1 MAEITGIIQEIIE
14 TQRGANRM
22 ADIVVGGEK
31 YGAGLVKFL
40 KAKQGDYV
48 KFTLN
53 EDRGYKNVERNTLKV
68 SQGKPPAEAVA
79 AAASTQA
86 NVAKAVSGFD
96 ARQDA
101 ISRQA
106 ASNTA
111 IAWLTLLASQDAL
124 PKATAKAK
132 GSQQAVLDLARE
144 EYEKLFY
151 ERNTGQE
158 YKVIAPNAA
167 AEDSDSDDAADE
179 APADAEWQ

>member
-1 MAEITGIIQEIIE
+1 MANEITGIVQSIIE

-22 ADIVVGGEK
+22 ADIVVAGEK

-40 KAKQGDYV
+40 KAKEGDYV

-53 EDRGYKNVERNTLKV
+53 EERGYKNVERGTLMV
-68 SQGKPPAEAVA
+68 GKGAPPAAAVA
-79 AAASTQA
+79 AAAATKE

-111 IAWLTLLASQDAL
+111 IAYMTLLASQDAL
-124 PKATAKAK
+124 PKAKTKGTAA
-132 GSQQAVLDLARE
+132 STLDAVRE
-144 EYEKLFY
+144 EYERVFY
-151 ERNTGQE
+151 ERNTGQV
-158 YKVIAPNAA
+158 YKSISPTASE
-167 AEDSDSDDAADE
+167 AEEPEAEE
-179 APADAEWQ
+179 APEDEVWQ

>member
-1 MAEITGIIQEIIE
+1 MAEVTGIIQSIIV
-14 TQRGANRM
+14 TRRGTNDM

-40 KAKQGDYV
+40 KAKEGDYV

-53 EDRGYKNVERNTLKV
+53 EDRGYKNVERGTLKV
-68 SQGKPPAEAVA
+68 SQGKPPAEAVE
-79 AAASTQA
+79 AAASTKA
-86 NVAKAVSGFD
+86 KVAGAVSGFD

-111 IAWLTLLASQDAL
+111 IAWVTFLASQDAL
-124 PKATAKAK
+124 PKAKTK
-132 GSQQAVLDLARE
+132 GAAQETLDLIRA
-144 EYEKLFY
+144 EYEKEFY

-158 YKVIAPNAA
+158 YKLIGPAAKAA
-167 AEDSDSDDAADE
+167 AEESDDETAAPADE
-179 APADAEWQ
+179 AWE